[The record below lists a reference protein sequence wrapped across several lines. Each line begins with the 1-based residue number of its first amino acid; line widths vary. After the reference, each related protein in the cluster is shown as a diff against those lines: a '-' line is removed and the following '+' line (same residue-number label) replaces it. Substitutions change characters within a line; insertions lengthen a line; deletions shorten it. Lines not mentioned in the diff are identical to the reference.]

1 MFNWIIAMK
10 DVFSTALNELVTVF
24 MILFHDQ
31 ISYDKTKS
39 FSNKKIVT
47 SIVFYKLR
55 QVDFYCHYSF
65 MFKSKNLQIVFS
77 R

>member
-24 MILFHDQ
+24 MILFH
-31 ISYDKTKS
+31 DKTKS